1 MTDIY
6 NMSPNLLMPN
16 IFFLYEEIYIAFRY
30 LSSWEAYSERYQTS
44 KVVRFAKI
52 GTAKSC

>member
-1 MTDIY
+1 ML
-6 NMSPNLLMPN
+6 PNLLMPN
-16 IFFLYEEIYIAFRY
+16 IFLLYEEIYIAFRY
-30 LSSWEAYSERYQTS
+30 LSSWEVYSERYQTS